1 MPKTIVKN
9 SNLLDLIASP
19 HGADEIRNF

>member
-9 SNLLDLIASP
+9 SNLLDLIVSP
-19 HGADEIRNF
+19 YGADEIRNF